1 MSLGNHR
8 IINSYQNI
16 YDDNNGYNKQR
27 TNNARVQQ
35 GIDIIGKWGTVLSK
49 GRNNNYQEYLQEA
62 NGYRFIDNNNN
73 YVSNSLKINI
83 EGAGV
88 ASTVE
93 TNIVNGRL
101 SGTIKRNV
109 LCDYVRCNGNNF
121 FSKTPINIMVRYLIK
136 EIRNNNNQA
145 NNQNGLLNIIYRFIN
160 PIVDV

>member
-109 LCDYVRCNGNNF
+109 LCDYVRCNGEGIDFKSLKN
-121 FSKTPINIMVRYLIK
+121 TIP
-136 EIRNNNNQA
+136 
-145 NNQNGLLNIIYRFIN
+145 
-160 PIVDV
+160 